1 MTDEK
6 NLEKSSQDYKKSQ
19 YGSWYKKSEER
30 KRAQIEKEQIEK
42 KSSFYINSIDKE
54 QIEKKEP
61 SFFINSE
68 KGQSEKKEESLIQK
82 FLNIFNKK

>member
-19 YGSWYKKSEER
+19 YGSWYKKAEE
-30 KRAQIEKEQIEK
+30 KKKAQIEKEQ
-42 KSSFYINSIDKE
+42 N
-54 QIEKKEP
+54 
-61 SFFINSE
+61 
-68 KGQSEKKEESLIQK
+68 EKKEESLIQK

>member
-19 YGSWYKKSEER
+19 YGSWYKKAEE
-30 KRAQIEKEQIEK
+30 KKKSQIEKEQ
-42 KSSFYINSIDKE
+42 N
-54 QIEKKEP
+54 EKKEP

-68 KGQSEKKEESLIQK
+68 KEQNEKKEESLIQK

>member
-19 YGSWYKKSEER
+19 YGSWYKKAEE
-30 KRAQIEKEQIEK
+30 KKKAQKEKEPIEK
-42 KSSFYINSIDKE
+42 KKA
-54 QIEKKEP
+54 

-68 KGQSEKKEESLIQK
+68 REQNENKEESLIRK
-82 FLNIFNKK
+82 FLNIFNKRSN

>member
-1 MTDEK
+1 MTDEQ

-30 KRAQIEKEQIEK
+30 KKAQIEKEQIEK
-42 KSSFYINSIDKE
+42 E
-54 QIEKKEP
+54 QIEKKEV
-61 SFFINSE
+61 
-68 KGQSEKKEESLIQK
+68 SLIQK

>member
-19 YGSWYKKSEER
+19 YGSWYKKSEE
-30 KRAQIEKEQIEK
+30 KKKAQIQKEQIEK
-42 KSSFYINSIDKE
+42 
-54 QIEKKEP
+54 EP
-61 SFFINSE
+61 AFFINSIE
-68 KGQSEKKEESLIQK
+68 EKKESLIQK

>member
-30 KRAQIEKEQIEK
+30 KKAQIEKEQIEK
-42 KSSFYINSIDKE
+42 K
-54 QIEKKEP
+54 
-61 SFFINSE
+61 
-68 KGQSEKKEESLIQK
+68 EESLIRK

>member
-1 MTDEK
+1 MSNEN

-30 KRAQIEKEQIEK
+30 KKAQIEKEQI
-42 KSSFYINSIDKE
+42 
-54 QIEKKEP
+54 
-61 SFFINSE
+61 
-68 KGQSEKKEESLIQK
+68 EKKEESLIQK

>member
-30 KRAQIEKEQIEK
+30 KRAQIEKELIEK
-42 KSSFYINSIDKE
+42 KQN
-54 QIEKKEP
+54 EKKEA
-61 SFFINSE
+61 SFFINS
-68 KGQSEKKEESLIQK
+68 KRDQNEKKEESLIQK

>member
-30 KRAQIEKEQIEK
+30 KKAQIEKEQIENK
-42 KSSFYINSIDKE
+42 
-54 QIEKKEP
+54 QI
-61 SFFINSE
+61 
-68 KGQSEKKEESLIQK
+68 EKKEESLIQK
-82 FLNIFNKK
+82 FLNIFNRK

>member
-19 YGSWYKKSEER
+19 YGSWYKKAEE
-30 KRAQIEKEQIEK
+30 KKKAQIEKEK
-42 KSSFYINSIDKE
+42 N
-54 QIEKKEP
+54 
-61 SFFINSE
+61 
-68 KGQSEKKEESLIQK
+68 EKKEESLIQK

>member
-30 KRAQIEKEQIEK
+30 KKAQIEKEQIEK
-42 KSSFYINSIDKE
+42 E
-54 QIEKKEP
+54 QI
-61 SFFINSE
+61 
-68 KGQSEKKEESLIQK
+68 EKKEESLIQK

>member
-30 KRAQIEKEQIEK
+30 KKAQIEKEQIEK
-42 KSSFYINSIDKE
+42 E
-54 QIEKKEP
+54 QT
-61 SFFINSE
+61 
-68 KGQSEKKEESLIQK
+68 EKKEESLIQK